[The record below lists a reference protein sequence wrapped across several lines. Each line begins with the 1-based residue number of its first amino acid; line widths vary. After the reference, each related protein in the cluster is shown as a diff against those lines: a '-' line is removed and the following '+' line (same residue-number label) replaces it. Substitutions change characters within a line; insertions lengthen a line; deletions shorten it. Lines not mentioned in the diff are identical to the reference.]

1 MRDVCAGVQ
10 GRTPDSLKV
19 RLWKGVSRLWDGFR
33 SIRASHYLSRLTVY
47 IILTTTISSM
57 MYFMKSMVRH
67 ITPSHPFSQERSLA
81 LLEQVWTWDLCLIS
95 GVLSVSR
102 RA

>member
-10 GRTPDSLKV
+10 GRKPGSLKV

-33 SIRASHYLSRLTVY
+33 CIRASHYLSSLTVY

-67 ITPSHPFSQERSLA
+67 IAPYHPFSEECSLA
-81 LLEQVWTWDLCLIS
+81 FLEQICRWDQEVC
-95 GVLSVSR
+95 
-102 RA
+102 